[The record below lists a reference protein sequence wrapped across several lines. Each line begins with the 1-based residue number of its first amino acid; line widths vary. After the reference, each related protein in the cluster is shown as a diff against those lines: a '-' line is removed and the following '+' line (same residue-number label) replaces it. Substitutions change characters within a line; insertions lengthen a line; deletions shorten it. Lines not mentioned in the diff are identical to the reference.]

1 MDQSGFLSMALS
13 VVSGLLTL
21 LMSILWYQWRQAM
34 GRIDKLETWRGE
46 ALTTL
51 AQIKESAI
59 TREQLA
65 DTLDQVLEK
74 HAAPITSELR
84 AIRADQVEARR
95 ARQETRER
103 LIRLEAKE

>member
-1 MDQSGFLSMALS
+1 MGDGFAALALS
-13 VVSGLLTL
+13 VVSGLLSLLTTL
-21 LMSILWYQWRQAM
+21 LWYQWRQAM
-34 GRIDKLETWRGE
+34 GRLDKLEDWRGE
-46 ALTTL
+46 ALATL

>member
-21 LMSILWYQWRQAM
+21 LMSILWYQWRQALD
-34 GRIDKLETWRGE
+34 RISKLEIYKGE
-46 ALTTL
+46 AMTTIAKL
-51 AQIKESAI
+51 KESAI
-59 TREQLA
+59 TRDQLA
-65 DTLDQVLEK
+65 ETLDQVLEK

>member
-1 MDQSGFLSMALS
+1 MDESGFLSMALS

-21 LMSILWYQWRQAM
+21 LMSILWYQWRQALD
-34 GRIDKLETWRGE
+34 RISKLETYKE
-46 ALTTL
+46 ETMTAIAKLS
-51 AQIKESAI
+51 ESAI
-59 TREQLA
+59 NREQLA
-65 DTLDQVLEK
+65 ETMDQVLEK
-74 HAAPITSELR
+74 HAAPITTELR